1 MAKHIRKEF
10 QYDLP
15 DEYLSNESTLG
26 LKAQW
31 TYDGPEKIWVFVDYK
46 TNKILA
52 RESFREYDEE
62 NPEAQYEF
70 LEVYT
75 GFNSYPVVI
84 SFDDDPL
91 LLSAIAQIAPEM
103 KDLPTKKYFHP
114 ETKELFYERP
124 HPTVPDH
131 TIEIADCEY
140 DPKLKRWKKP
150 YPWKIPHIIRQEFE
164 YNHKIILEDAVA
176 IQSRYEE
183 NEWTEDQRAKWD
195 AFVLEM
201 QNVPTKFAPWI
212 ETPWMIPFPDDPRLD
227 PEWKDFVDADPESGN
242 IKPPDPQPKVINE
255 GALVNDDN
263 GAYIVVSSPTEKSGN
278 EGTGETLVSMGTT
291 SVFNITPPENETDE
305 EAGRMPGM
313 TDWSKVSPPAL
324 PVEE

>member
-91 LLSAIAQIAPEM
+91 LLSSIAQIAPEM

-140 DPKLKRWKKP
+140 DPKLKRWTVSSAMP
-150 YPWKIPHIIRQEFE
+150 API
-164 YNHKIILEDAVA
+164 A
-176 IQSRYEE
+176 
-183 NEWTEDQRAKWD
+183 
-195 AFVLEM
+195 
-201 QNVPTKFAPWI
+201 VPTICPNPSRMDLCREIRILRVETMAATTPPLVISKSPTNQ
-212 ETPWMIPFPDDPRLD
+212 ETPPAIP
-227 PEWKDFVDADPESGN
+227 AT
-242 IKPPDPQPKVINE
+242 II
-255 GALVNDDN
+255 
-263 GAYIVVSSPTEKSGN
+263 
-278 EGTGETLVSMGTT
+278 
-291 SVFNITPPENETDE
+291 
-305 EAGRMPGM
+305 
-313 TDWSKVSPPAL
+313 
-324 PVEE
+324 

>member
-1 MAKHIRKEF
+1 MAKHIRKTF

-26 LKAQW
+26 LKAEW
-31 TYDGPEKIWVFVDYK
+31 TYEGPEKIWVFVDYK
-46 TNKILA
+46 TNKLLA
-52 RESFREYDEE
+52 RESFREFDDENAE
-62 NPEAQYEF
+62 TQYEF
-70 LEVYT
+70 LEQYT
-75 GFNSYPVVI
+75 GFNSYPVLI
-84 SFDDDPL
+84 TFDDDPV

-150 YPWKIPHIIRQEFE
+150 YPWKIPHIIREEFE
-164 YNHKIILEDAVA
+164 FNHKIILDDALD
-176 IQSRYEE
+176 IQKRYEE

-195 AFVLEM
+195 AFVAEM
-201 QNVPTKFAPWI
+201 ANVPTKFAAWLD
-212 ETPWMIPFPDDPRLD
+212 TPWMIPFPDDPRLD

-242 IKPPDPQPKVINE
+242 IQPPDPQPKVINE
-255 GALVNDDN
+255 GALVNDDK
-263 GAYIVVSSPTEKSGN
+263 GAYIVISSPTEKVD
-278 EGTGETLVSMGTT
+278 EGELGTRVAMAT
-291 SVFNITPPENETDE
+291 TAVLNIVPPENETDE

-313 TDWSKVSPPAL
+313 PDWTKVPVPEA